1 MEAKAKENEWLLDC
15 VLSFMRSP
23 RWRAPVVSF
32 IEEYCLVFDN
42 EEENKLEY
50 TNIHKVS
57 NAKISCATYAR
68 VRLEFCQNGG

>member
-1 MEAKAKENEWLLDC
+1 LDC

-50 TNIHKVS
+50 TNVHKVS
-57 NAKISCATYAR
+57 MVGLPHCDIELRK
-68 VRLEFCQNGG
+68 NG